1 MFIRTVALSIATAAA
16 LTGCMSSGGDTGDGP
31 AKPPAGGW
39 PQPED
44 GKLTAKMCGLL
55 TAADFKPVGH
65 NLIRA
70 LEAQPGKDSSNYV
83 SCAGIL
89 GEWLTLDLQPTAES
103 AKIRYD
109 RSLDTRKDVVIVE
122 KQQTVLAQD
131 LLQGADQSW
140 FDYGQAPA
148 GTKPGNYQLKFR
160 RGALVASVEI
170 DPVDENSVKDPKAA
184 LQRLAG
190 LVLER
195 IPEVGRTDTGT
206 TPKVRFEVKGNGKV
220 RSIGYITEDHRTQSL
235 EDVQLPWSV
244 ELSMADHG
252 DNPVYLKVDAS
263 SPATANPLALSCSIS
278 VRGKVVKQ
286 VQQVGFAICDSR
298 SAVH

>member
-1 MFIRTVALSIATAAA
+1 MFIRTVALSIATMAA
-16 LTGCMSSGGDTGDGP
+16 LTGCMLGGAGDDADSA

-39 PQPED
+39 PRLED
-44 GKLTAKMCGLL
+44 GKLTEKMCGLL
-55 TAADFKPVGH
+55 VAADYKPFGH
-65 NLIRA
+65 KMIGL
-70 LEAQPGKDSSNYV
+70 LEPATGKDSSNYV

-148 GTKPGNYQLKFR
+148 GTKPGN
-160 RGALVASVEI
+160 
-170 DPVDENSVKDPKAA
+170 
-184 LQRLAG
+184 
-190 LVLER
+190 
-195 IPEVGRTDTGT
+195 
-206 TPKVRFEVKGNGKV
+206 
-220 RSIGYITEDHRTQSL
+220 
-235 EDVQLPWSV
+235 
-244 ELSMADHG
+244 
-252 DNPVYLKVDAS
+252 PVYLKVDAS

>member
-148 GTKPGNYQLKFR
+148 GTKPGN
-160 RGALVASVEI
+160 
-170 DPVDENSVKDPKAA
+170 
-184 LQRLAG
+184 
-190 LVLER
+190 
-195 IPEVGRTDTGT
+195 
-206 TPKVRFEVKGNGKV
+206 
-220 RSIGYITEDHRTQSL
+220 
-235 EDVQLPWSV
+235 
-244 ELSMADHG
+244 
-252 DNPVYLKVDAS
+252 PVYLKVDAS